1 MAQKIKTL
9 ACNAHHLTLVP
20 EIHMVEQEQSVA
32 YISHPLIST
41 LVSVSTHKIKKFNKN
56 KISQNKIKESK
67 ERLVNFKL
75 QHTDK
80 IYNL

>member
-9 ACNAHHLTLVP
+9 ACSAHHLTLVP
-20 EIHMVEQEQSVA
+20 EIHMVEREQSV
-32 YISHPLIST
+32 
-41 LVSVSTHKIKKFNKN
+41 IKKFNKN
-56 KISQNKIKESK
+56 KISQNKSKESK

>member
-9 ACNAHHLTLVP
+9 ACSAHHLSSVP
-20 EIHMVEQEQSVA
+20 EIHMVEGEQSVA

-56 KISQNKIKESK
+56 KISQNKSKESK